1 MDFPIEMYKITPT
14 TTKIKVT
21 CQKCTGIGIVDDNC
35 KYCGG
40 KGTHYKTLAF
50 WKIASKPVIIEKINR
65 SKNGE
70 LRYWGDSSSFFAED
84 GKYLHFTK
92 EDAEKECNRRNSQI
106 ASIIEV
112 MERNEK
118 TKS

>member
-70 LRYWGDSSSFFAED
+70 LRFIKLF
-84 GKYLHFTK
+84 
-92 EDAEKECNRRNSQI
+92 CRRRKISPLYKRRCRKRMQ
-106 ASIIEV
+106 
-112 MERNEK
+112 
-118 TKS
+118 